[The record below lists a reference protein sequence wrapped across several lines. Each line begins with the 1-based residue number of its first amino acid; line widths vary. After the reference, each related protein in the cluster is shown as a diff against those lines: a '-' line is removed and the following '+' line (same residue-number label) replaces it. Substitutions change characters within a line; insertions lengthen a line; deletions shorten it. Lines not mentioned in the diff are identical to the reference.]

1 MRWILLTY
9 DIWCQFKARLLDR
22 IRENFPDMLPVFE
35 RIEGAIGKMH
45 VLNHQ
50 EMCML
55 RFNLNLLFHVG
66 LTTGE
71 LIETGWAEH
80 NLTAGSTKEM
90 NDGHRHDV
98 IDATCDHWNWEKMI
112 HLGSF
117 DTLINREASN
127 ED

>member
-1 MRWILLTY
+1 
-9 DIWCQFKARLLDR
+9 
-22 IRENFPDMLPVFE
+22 
-35 RIEGAIGKMH
+35 
-45 VLNHQ
+45 
-50 EMCML
+50 MCML